1 MRKNAAR
8 SVVRLLPQPEGGGL
22 DALVAEDKMLLDA
35 LVLMSNG
42 TCREQQTFVW
52 ACEAA
57 LTNNT
62 EVMGWHASR
71 RCARGSDGPSCG
83 SGFRMVVQEALGGRA
98 GSQRP
103 GVQRY

>member
-1 MRKNAAR
+1 M
-8 SVVRLLPQPEGGGL
+8 
-22 DALVAEDKMLLDA
+22 AEDKMLLDA

-62 EVMGWHASR
+62 EVMGM
-71 RCARGSDGPSCG
+71 ARIAAL
-83 SGFRMVVQEALGGRA
+83 RAWERWALLRVRAMVLQEALGGRA

>member
-8 SVVRLLPQPEGGGL
+8 SVVGLLPQPQGGGL
-22 DALVAEDKMLLDA
+22 DALVAEDKLMLDA

-62 EVMGWHASR
+62 EVMRWHASR
-71 RCARGSDGPSCG
+71 RCARGREGPCCG
-83 SGFRMVVQEALGGRA
+83 FG
-98 GSQRP
+98 
-103 GVQRY
+103 

>member
-1 MRKNAAR
+1 MYKRQYILQVRKNAAR

-52 ACEAA
+52 ACDAA

-62 EVMGWHASR
+62 EVIGWHASR
-71 RCARGSDGPSCG
+71 RCARGRDGPSCG
-83 SGFRMVVQEALGGRA
+83 SGRWLCR
-98 GSQRP
+98 R
-103 GVQRY
+103 R